1 MTDEQIELVRKQFEE
16 IAKIKYQIIEE
27 IKFED
32 LDFNPFILKLMNLQT
47 ADEIAEFMISQ
58 RVERSLFT
66 TYGHR
71 IQKIAK
77 DISQTPKGAGSSEVI
92 KEKNGRTNHI
102 HMKAGPNTV
111 NKGISEEV
119 NEALEKTKARDPN
132 AQSYL
137 GMTYGRRGRVNSIIQ
152 RYSHVSWLMGRE
164 FWEFISDDPDCAKKI
179 FEIACEV
186 AENFKPSGVALSYRQ
201 LKLPKMKELAE
212 AIQKKYGRDEAEMWK
227 NLFEDNV

>member
-1 MTDEQIELVRKQFEE
+1 MTDEQLELVRKHFEE
-16 IAKIKYQIIEE
+16 LAKIKYQTIEE

-32 LDFNPFILKLMNLQT
+32 LDFNPYILKLMNLQT

-77 DISQTPKGAGSSEVI
+77 DISQTPKGAASSEVI
-92 KEKNGRTNHI
+92 KEKNGRKNHI
-102 HMKAGPNTV
+102 YMKAGPNTV

-119 NEALEKTKARDPN
+119 NAAFDKTRASDAA
-132 AQSYL
+132 AQIFL

-186 AENFKPSGVALSYRQ
+186 AENFRPAGVALSYRQ
-201 LKLPKMKELAE
+201 LKLPKMKEISE
-212 AIQKKYGRDEAEMWK
+212 AIQKHYGRDEKEMWK

>member
-1 MTDEQIELVRKQFEE
+1 MNDEQIELVRQHFEAL
-16 IAKIKYQIIEE
+16 AKIKYEALEE
-27 IKFED
+27 MRFED
-32 LDFNPFILKLMNLQT
+32 LDFNPFLLKLMNLQT

-77 DISQTPKGAGSSEVI
+77 VISNTPKGAGSSEIV
-92 KEKNGRTNHI
+92 KEKDGKKSHI
-102 HMKAGPNTV
+102 HLKAGPNTV
-111 NKGISEEV
+111 NKGISDEV
-119 NEALEKTKARDPN
+119 NEFLTRSRASDPE
-132 AQSYL
+132 AKIFL
-137 GMTYGRRGRVNSIIQ
+137 GMTYGKRGRVNSIIQ

-164 FWEFISDDPDCAKKI
+164 FWEYISDDPDCARRV

-186 AENFKPSGVALSYRQ
+186 AENFRPTGVTLSYRQ
-201 LKLPKMKELAE
+201 LKLPKMKEIAD
-212 AIQKKYGRDEAEMWK
+212 AIRARYGADEETMWK

>member
-1 MTDEQIELVRKQFEE
+1 MTEDDLEFVRKEFEE
-16 IAKIKYQIIEE
+16 LAKIKYQTLEE

-77 DISQTPKGAGSSEVI
+77 RISKTPKQAASSEVV
-92 KEKNGRTNHI
+92 KEKGGRPSYI
-102 HMKAGPNTV
+102 HLKAGPNTV

-119 NEALEKTKARDPN
+119 NEFLAKTRARDPE
-132 AQSYL
+132 ASIYL
-137 GMTYGRRGRVNSIIQ
+137 GMTYGKRSRVSSIIQ
-152 RYSHVSWLMGRE
+152 RYAHVNWLMGRE
-164 FWEFISDDPDCAKKI
+164 FWEFISDDPECAWEI
-179 FEIACEV
+179 FQIACEV
-186 AENFKPSGVALSYRQ
+186 AENYRPTGVALSYRQ
-201 LKLPKMKELAE
+201 LKLPKMKEIAE
-212 AIQKKYGRDEAEMWK
+212 AIQARYGRDEGDMWK

>member
-1 MTDEQIELVRKQFEE
+1 MTSDEIEFVRKEFEGL
-16 IAKIKYQIIEE
+16 AE
-27 IKFED
+27 IKFRALEDITFED
-32 LDFNPFILKLMNLQT
+32 LDFNPFILKLMNLKS

-77 DISQTPKGAGSSEVI
+77 MLSQTPKDAGSSEIV
-92 KEKNGRTNHI
+92 KEKEGRKNYI
-102 HMKAGPNTV
+102 QLKAGPNTV
-111 NKGISEEV
+111 NKGISIEV
-119 NEALEKTKARDPN
+119 NQFLEKTKATDPD
-132 AQSYL
+132 AGLFL
-137 GMTYGRRGRVNSIIQ
+137 GMTYGKRGRVSSIIH

-164 FWEFISDDPDCAKKI
+164 FWEFISDDPNCARRI

-186 AENFKPSGVALSYRQ
+186 AENFKPTGVALSYRQ
-201 LKLPKMKELAE
+201 MKLPKMKEIAE
-212 AIQKKYGRDEAEMWK
+212 EIKHRYGEDEDTMWR

>member
-1 MTDEQIELVRKQFEE
+1 VTDEEIELVRKEFEE
-16 IAKIKYQIIEE
+16 LAKIKYQTLEE
-27 IKFED
+27 IAFED

-58 RVERSLFT
+58 RVERSVFT

-77 DISQTPKGAGSSEVI
+77 VISRTPKGAGSSEVI
-92 KEKNGRTNHI
+92 KEKEGRKNYI

-111 NKGISEEV
+111 NKGISVEV
-119 NEALEKTKARDPN
+119 NQLLDKTRAQDPDARIF
-132 AQSYL
+132 L
-137 GMTYGRRGRVNSIIQ
+137 GMTYGRRGRVNTIIQ

-164 FWEFISDDPDCAKKI
+164 FWEFISDDPDCARRV

-186 AENFKPSGVALSYRQ
+186 TENFKPTGVSLSYRQ
-201 LKLPKMKELAE
+201 LKLPKMKEIAE
-212 AIQKKYGRDEAEMWK
+212 AIKNHYGQDEATMWK

>member
-32 LDFNPFILKLMNLQT
+32 LDFNPFILKLMNLKT

-77 DISQTPKGAGSSEVI
+77 DISQTPKGTASSEVI
-92 KEKNGRTNHI
+92 KEKNGRKNHI
-102 HMKAGPNTV
+102 YMKAGPNTV

-119 NEALEKTKARDPN
+119 NAAGEKTKAHDPD
-132 AQSYL
+132 AQIFL
-137 GMTYGRRGRVNSIIQ
+137 GMTYGRRGRVNTIIH
-152 RYSHVSWLMGRE
+152 RYAH
-164 FWEFISDDPDCAKKI
+164 
-179 FEIACEV
+179 
-186 AENFKPSGVALSYRQ
+186 
-201 LKLPKMKELAE
+201 
-212 AIQKKYGRDEAEMWK
+212 
-227 NLFEDNV
+227 